1 MARDYSP
8 AGQMV
13 VHGTEESLQVGIIK
27 KIEKNTGGHYQ
38 KNPEN
43 YDFPFSLFSNLI
55 LYMSTQVAI
64 TRLF

>member
-27 KIEKNTGGHYQ
+27 KNRKKYRWALS
-38 KNPEN
+38 KK
-43 YDFPFSLFSNLI
+43 
-55 LYMSTQVAI
+55 
-64 TRLF
+64 